1 MAALPRHPECE
12 DSSQPFSTQ
21 YAIRAYLG
29 CVFFV
34 WYAALQQGIK
44 AVLVLHCSISEFR
57 GFGCKARKEGSSA
70 TSPTSPRREA
80 SLLDLPGLVPGI
92 FLYHR
97 RRGAAAMC
105 ATAPWCLSP
114 CRRQC
119 CCDCEGLPDQRQRAA
134 SILALGDR
142 FSRPAPERAPQ
153 RCHPPACR

>member
-44 AVLVLHCSISEFR
+44 AVLVLHCSISELR

-92 FLYHR
+92 FFV
-97 RRGAAAMC
+97 
-105 ATAPWCLSP
+105 S
-114 CRRQC
+114 
-119 CCDCEGLPDQRQRAA
+119 
-134 SILALGDR
+134 S
-142 FSRPAPERAPQ
+142 
-153 RCHPPACR
+153 

>member
-57 GFGCKARKEGSSA
+57 VQGPEG
-70 TSPTSPRREA
+70 
-80 SLLDLPGLVPGI
+80 GLVS
-92 FLYHR
+92 YESYVSQ
-97 RRGAAAMC
+97 
-105 ATAPWCLSP
+105 T
-114 CRRQC
+114 
-119 CCDCEGLPDQRQRAA
+119 
-134 SILALGDR
+134 
-142 FSRPAPERAPQ
+142 
-153 RCHPPACR
+153 